1 MICVSIA
8 DVSVNEATQI
18 INENELSEV
27 RMDRLNACMDDI
39 KSLFSLKGKTIA
51 TYRPVDGLDEETRKK
66 ALILAIES
74 GASYVD
80 VEVEAADDFKA
91 DIIVAARRK
100 NCSVIVSYHDFTK
113 TPVMR
118 ELEQVLNWCYESGAD
133 IAKVACRVNSIEDNA
148 KLLSVYSMN
157 KNVISIG
164 MGELGRITRIAAP
177 LLGAPFTYAS
187 INRERRTAPGQI
199 DSESLKNIIRMI
211 SEA

>member
-91 DIIVAARRK
+91 DIIAAARRK